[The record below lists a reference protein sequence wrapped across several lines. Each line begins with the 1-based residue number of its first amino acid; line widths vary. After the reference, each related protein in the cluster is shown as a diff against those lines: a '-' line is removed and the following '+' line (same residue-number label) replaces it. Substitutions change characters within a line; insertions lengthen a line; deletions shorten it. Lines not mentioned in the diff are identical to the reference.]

1 ASTLKMVLIKWIKPK
16 KLASTLKMVLIKW
29 IKPKKLASTLKMVL
43 IKWIKPK
50 KLALRSKM
58 ALIKRIMQ
66 NMRKQ
71 IFSECFPSTGYKHA
85 GTPEFELYPSK
96 DPHIP
101 DLYSEISIPLN
112 KIIFS
117 TTFGNREC
125 LQEKLKEIHFVSV
138 LQ

>member
-1 ASTLKMVLIKWIKPK
+1 MVLIEWIKPN

-29 IKPKKLASTLKMVL
+29 IKPKKPASTLKMVL

-50 KLALRSKM
+50 KLALRSKMALINQIKSKKPEPSLKM

-112 KIIFS
+112 KIIF
-117 TTFGNREC
+117 FN
-125 LQEKLKEIHFVSV
+125 HFR
-138 LQ
+138 